1 MKSLGNTIDD
11 PLESRELI
19 VDPELL
25 KSISLFLLFSKE
37 ASYSCSLFFI
47 SLLSILLVSEL
58 DLGRYKFPLAIAV
71 LESIFVGLLH
81 GVAFKLS
88 SEKNISVHC
97 LSCN

>member
-11 PLESRELI
+11 PLESREFV
-19 VDPELL
+19 VDSKFL

-37 ASYSCSLFFI
+37 ASYPCSLFFI

-58 DLGRYKFPLAIAV
+58 YLGRHEFPLAIAV
-71 LESIFVGLLH
+71 LESVFVGLLH

-97 LSCN
+97 LSSN